1 MDITISVVMPVYNV
15 AQYVERCLLSIMRQT
30 FPATECII
38 VDDDSTDDSIARC
51 KKLIDG
57 YTGPTCFSI
66 IHHSQNRGLS
76 AARNT
81 GTDAATSSYIYYVD
95 SDDELAPDCLEK
107 LATPVM
113 HDDTIE
119 MVMGAYRVDSPSM
132 TIFGQQFAIQRFR
145 FMKDMPTELRTNKE
159 VYKWFYHEIRPV
171 CVWNKLLKL
180 SFIKDNQLYNKEGLL
195 FEDSLWTF
203 QLMRCL
209 SHVAFVHDV
218 TYIYHRNHFSIRAVT
233 TTEEKN
239 RHFGIIFNEM
249 TNHIIHGERQEE
261 TARWVFLFCNIYIE
275 SYENPNFQ
283 HFYEIYH
290 RELSNNH
297 QRLAVCRLMM
307 THYLSKSKVGRLLYK
322 SIIMRFEHLKRIF
335 NDDIKIK
342 KVAIK

>member
-1 MDITISVVMPVYNV
+1 MDITVSIVMPVYNV

-38 VDDDSTDDSIARC
+38 VDDGSTDDSIARC
-51 KKLIDG
+51 QRLIDG

-66 IHHSQNRGLS
+66 LHHSQNRGLS

-81 GTDAATSSYIYYVD
+81 GTDAATSDYIYYVD

-107 LATPVM
+107 LTTPVM

-119 MVMGAYRVDSPSM
+119 MVMGAYRVDSPPK
-132 TIFGQQFAIQRFR
+132 TIFGQWFAIQRFR
-145 FMKDMPTELRTNKE
+145 FMKDMPKELRTNDE
-159 VYKWFYHEIRPV
+159 VCRWYYRKIRPV

-180 SFIKDNQLYNKEGLL
+180 SFIKENQLYNKEGLL

-209 SHVAFVHDV
+209 KHVTFVHSV
-218 TYIYHRNHFSIRAVT
+218 TYLYHRNYYSIRAAT
-233 TTEEKN
+233 TTTNKN
-239 RHFGIIFNEM
+239 RHFGYTFGEM
-249 TNHIIHGERQEE
+249 TNKIIPGERQEE
-261 TARWVFLFCNIYIE
+261 TARWVFLFCNCYIDSFDNPDYQRFYQIYR
-275 SYENPNFQ
+275 
-283 HFYEIYH
+283 

-297 QRLAVCRLMM
+297 QRLSLFRLMM
-307 THYLSKSKVGRLLYK
+307 THYLAKSKVGRLLYK